1 MATAASNEEAAAA
14 PTTEVPGAAAAL
26 PRRTVLA
33 LAALGLAVFLIA
45 NDITSLTVAL
55 PTIERDFDT
64 DVGTV
69 QWVANA
75 YTLVFGVLIVTGGR
89 LCDIFGRRRMF
100 FAGTA
105 LFAGF
110 SVLAA
115 LAPSAPVLIGAR
127 AAMAVGAALIWP
139 AVVGILFSL
148 LPAAKAGI
156 AGALLL
162 GVSGIGNACGP
173 LIGGLL
179 TDAASWRW
187 ILVLNVPIAVAAA
200 LVVRAEVDPD
210 QPADRREHLDW
221 TGVALLSL
229 GLVGVLV
236 ALDQSST
243 WGWGDPKTIVL
254 LAVGALALASFVV
267 SQLRL
272 GERAL
277 VPRDVLANRVFGA
290 ACLTTLFASGTW
302 FALLLYGPQ
311 FMQKVL
317 GFSALGSGVG
327 FLPLMLVYTA
337 ASFAAGPLYNHLG
350 GRVLLLVGAGCLALG
365 AFGLSFLGAASP
377 YAATLPGF
385 AVLGIGVGFFY
396 STLTNLA
403 ITALD
408 PVRSSVGGGL
418 LFMFQLVGGA
428 IGVVLTTAVFFG
440 AGGDL
445 AGTTSAGA
453 LPAAAKQ
460 AFADGLHAG
469 FLVDAALGLLAF
481 GCALLV
487 VRRRDSRSLNGPDGA
502 VDLGSGG
509 ERAAART
516 N

>member
-1 MATAASNEEAAAA
+1 MEATVAPPTPTPEA
-14 PTTEVPGAAAAL
+14 ERL
-26 PRRTVLA
+26 SRRTVLA
-33 LAALGLAVFLIA
+33 LAAMGLAVFLIA

-89 LCDIFGRRRMF
+89 LSDVFGRRRMF

-110 SVLAA
+110 SILAA
-115 LAPSAPVLIGAR
+115 LAPSAAVLIGAR

-156 AGALLL
+156 AGGLLL
-162 GVSGIGNACGP
+162 GVSGVGNACGP

-179 TDAASWRW
+179 TDVASWRW
-187 ILVLNVPIAVAAA
+187 ILVLNIPIAIVSA
-200 LVVRAEVDPD
+200 LVVRAEVEPD
-210 QPADRREHLDW
+210 AKAAAVAPRERLDYA
-221 TGVALLSL
+221 GVALLSL
-229 GLVGVLV
+229 GLIGVLV

-243 WGWGDPKTIVL
+243 WGWGDPKTLGL
-254 LAVGALALASFVV
+254 LAIGVASLVALVV
-267 SQLRL
+267 VQLRL
-272 GERAL
+272 GPRAL
-277 VPRDVLANRVFGA
+277 VPRDVMTNRVFAA
-290 ACLTTLFASGTW
+290 ACLTTLLASGTW
-302 FALLLYGPQ
+302 FAVLLYGPQ

-327 FLPLMLVYTA
+327 FLPLMLVYTG
-337 ASFAAGPLYNHLG
+337 ASFAAGPLYNRLG
-350 GRVLLLVGAGCLALG
+350 GRVLLLVGAACLALG
-365 AFGLSFLGAASP
+365 ALGFSLVGAGSP
-377 YAATLPGF
+377 YYATLPSF

-403 ITALD
+403 ITSLD
-408 PVRSSVGGGL
+408 PSRTSVGGGL

-428 IGVVLTTAVFFG
+428 IGVVLTTAVVFS

-445 AGTTSAGA
+445 AGSTAAGA
-453 LPAAAKQ
+453 LPEAARY
-460 AFADGLHAG
+460 AFVEDLHAG
-469 FLVDAALGLLAF
+469 LRVDAALGFLALLT
-481 GCALLV
+481 ALLV
-487 VRRRDSRSLNGPDGA
+487 VRRRRP
-502 VDLGSGG
+502 
-509 ERAAART
+509 AAP
-516 N
+516 